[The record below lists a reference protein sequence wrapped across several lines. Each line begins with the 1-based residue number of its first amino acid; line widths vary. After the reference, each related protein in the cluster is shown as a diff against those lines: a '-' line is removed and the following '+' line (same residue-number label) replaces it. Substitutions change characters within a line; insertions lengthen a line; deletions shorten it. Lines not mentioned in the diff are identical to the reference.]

1 MTNKVKQRI
10 EQIGR
15 GEVPEGYRKTKVGI
29 VPATWEETRFKKMF
43 SRLTRKNKEGNDNV
57 LTISAQYGLI
67 SQSDFFNKSI
77 ASEDKSN
84 YFLLYKGEYAYN
96 KSYSTGYPYGA
107 LKRLE
112 FYEKGI
118 VSPLYICFVKTEEN
132 KCPDFYSHYFEGG
145 LMNKE
150 IKAFAQEGARNHGLL
165 NIAVEDFFNSYI
177 LKPSLAEQERI
188 AEILG
193 TQDKLIALKEKRIAE
208 KKQQKKYLMQQ
219 LLTGK
224 KRLPG
229 FTGEWGRGQL
239 KELTNPT
246 DRRAG
251 IKKYEILSIS
261 AGIGFVSQSEKF
273 GKEIAGEQYK
283 NYTVIKQG
291 EFSYN
296 KGNSK
301 KYPQGCIYPLEDKE
315 IAAVPNVFI
324 SFSMNQDK
332 CYYGFYKYLFEMG
345 WLNRQLYKYIN
356 SGVRNDGLL
365 NLYDQDFFSCW
376 VPIPNIE
383 EQIAI
388 ANRFF
393 NIDKEIELLQKDSE
407 EEKNK
412 KKALMQLL
420 LTGIVRCV

>member
-1 MTNKVKQRI
+1 MNQTIKTRI

-15 GEVPEGYRKTKVGI
+15 GEVPEGYKKTKVGI

-96 KSYSTGYPYGA
+96 KSYSNGYPYGA

-118 VSPLYICFVKTEEN
+118 VSPLYICFTKTEEN
-132 KCPDFYSHYFEGG
+132 QCPDFYSHYFEGG

-177 LKPSLAEQERI
+177 LKPSLAERERI

-229 FTGEWGRGQL
+229 FTGKWREYPISQFLEIRNERQL
-239 KELTNPT
+239 PTVEAPLRAFVAEKGIVEKGSRYDRSFLVKSDDKEYKRTELWDFIYSSNNLDVGSIGLNTYGS
-246 DRRAG
+246 AV
-251 IKKYEILSIS
+251 ISIVYEIFKVKSTTLPILIS
-261 AGIGFVSQSEKF
+261 NIIQLTENMHKILKYRQGALYG
-273 GKEIAGEQYK
+273 QYK
-283 NYTVIKQG
+283 
-291 EFSYN
+291 
-296 KGNSK
+296 
-301 KYPQGCIYPLEDKE
+301 IYAEDFLSVKILMPE
-315 IAAVPNVFI
+315 
-324 SFSMNQDK
+324 
-332 CYYGFYKYLFEMG
+332 
-345 WLNRQLYKYIN
+345 LN
-356 SGVRNDGLL
+356 
-365 NLYDQDFFSCW
+365 
-376 VPIPNIE
+376 
-383 EQIAI
+383 EQQAI
-388 ANRFF
+388 AN
-393 NIDKEIELLQKDSE
+393 ILSQADKEIELLQKDLE

-420 LTGIVRCV
+420 LTGIVRVVQW